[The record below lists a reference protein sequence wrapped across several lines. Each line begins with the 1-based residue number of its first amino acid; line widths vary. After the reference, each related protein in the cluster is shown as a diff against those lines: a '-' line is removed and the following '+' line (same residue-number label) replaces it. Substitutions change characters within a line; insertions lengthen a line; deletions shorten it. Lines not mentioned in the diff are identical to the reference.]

1 MKKDKKQPEKEQQQM
16 EHQEEKQDKPQHTA
30 EELMEQ
36 KQQLEEELQAE
47 KDRYIRLYA
56 EFDNYKKRTQ
66 REKMDLIETASEDVV
81 KALLP
86 ILDDFERALTE
97 LKKSGNAEVLKGVEL
112 IYEKLR
118 KTLMDKGLAE
128 IEVKHGDEFNPD
140 IHEAVAQIP
149 GDKKQ
154 SGKIHEVIEKG
165 YKMGKKIIRY
175 PKVITIQ

>member
-1 MKKDKKQPEKEQQQM
+1 MKKDKKHKDEQKEPKQQQEAR
-16 EHQEEKQDKPQHTA
+16 EHTREDWE
-30 EELMEQ
+30 EQ
-36 KQQLEEELQAE
+36 KQQLEDELQAE
-47 KDRYIRLYA
+47 KDRYIRLFA

-86 ILDDFERALTE
+86 ILDDFERALND
-97 LKKSGNAEVLKGVEL
+97 LKNSANAEVLKGVEL
-112 IYEKLR
+112 IYEKFR
-118 KTLMDKGLAE
+118 KTLIDKGLKE

-149 GDKKQ
+149 GDKKH

-165 YKMGKKIIRY
+165 YKLGKKVIRY

>member
-1 MKKDKKQPEKEQQQM
+1 MKKDKKHHDEQKEQVQNQQ
-16 EHQEEKQDKPQHTA
+16 ETKEGKQAEWQEEKQ
-30 EELMEQ
+30 
-36 KQQLEEELQAE
+36 QLEDELQAE
-47 KDRYIRLYA
+47 KDRYIRLFA

-86 ILDDFERALTE
+86 ILDDFERALND
-97 LKKSGNAEVLKGVEL
+97 LKSSGNAEVLKGVEL
-112 IYEKLR
+112 IYEKFR
-118 KTLMDKGLAE
+118 KTLIDKGLKE

-149 GDKKQ
+149 GDKKH

-165 YKMGKKIIRY
+165 YKLGKKVIRY